1 MAASDDTVRDIVNV
15 LRRHV
20 DEATLEKIINEFL
33 DVPGNKSFRD
43 YDRDAGTRAAEEIAI
58 CGSGDCYASI
68 WLAFKNGRE
77 AAVEIA
83 TDELNEFL
91 KG

>member
-43 YDRDAGTRAAEEIAI
+43 TIEI
-58 CGSGDCYASI
+58 
-68 WLAFKNGRE
+68 LARE
-77 AAVEIA
+77 
-83 TDELNEFL
+83 LL
-91 KG
+91 RK

>member
-20 DEATLEKIINEFL
+20 DEATLEKIINELL

-43 YDRDAGTRAAEEIAI
+43 TIEM
-58 CGSGDCYASI
+58 
-68 WLAFKNGRE
+68 LARE
-77 AAVEIA
+77 
-83 TDELNEFL
+83 LL
-91 KG
+91 RK